1 MRLTA
6 LCVIAHYLYVK
17 WGIEFHP
24 AFKTEFDELPPA
36 VQDALLSTLVPLRE
50 HGPALGRP
58 DVDTLKGSRYANM
71 KELRFRASGGAWR
84 VAFAFDPRR
93 SGILLVAGD
102 KSGRSEPTFYRRLIA
117 KADKRF
123 KEHLK
128 NLNFREQ

>member
-1 MRLTA
+1 MCLTK
-6 LCVIAHYLYVK
+6 LCVIAHNWNVK
-17 WGIEFHP
+17 WSIEFHP
-24 AFKTEFDELPPA
+24 SFKAEFDGLPPA
-36 VQDALLSTLVPLRE
+36 VQDVLLSMLVPLRE
-50 HGPALGRP
+50 RGPTLGRP

-102 KSGRSEPTFYRRLIA
+102 KAGVSEQKFYQRLIG

-128 NLNFREQ
+128 NLNIREQ

>member
-1 MRLTA
+1 MRLTR
-6 LCVIAHYLYVK
+6 LCVIAHYLSVK
-17 WGIEFHP
+17 WSIEFHP
-24 AFKTEFDELPPA
+24 SFKAEFDQLPPA
-36 VQDALLSTLVPLRE
+36 VQDALLTMLVPLRE
-50 HGPALGRP
+50 RGPALGRP
-58 DVDTLKGSRYANM
+58 DVDTLNGSRYVNM

-102 KSGRSEPTFYRRLIA
+102 KAGVSEPKFYRRLIG

-128 NLNFREQ
+128 NLNIREQ